1 MKRSILL
8 AFAVASI
15 LLLAGGV
22 GIASQSDTADRE
34 RATGDALLRAGN
46 PEAAEAQFEHA
57 ADGYSR
63 AGDSR
68 DCAWAKISLASVY
81 QQLGRADLAY
91 NTFQQA
97 NTVAKKAQD
106 QSLLAAIDN
115 GLGSLDILSSAADSD
130 DAEPLLKKSYDL
142 AIANHETG
150 VAADAANNLGNL
162 YSYQRNYPGA
172 ETQYARAMQMA
183 ESAGEPETVCR
194 SEGNLA
200 RVELEEG
207 NFEKAAKSCQEVASD
222 AAKLPDSHDKAFLL
236 IGAGD
241 TLNKIYFAST
251 AHVDKLRL
259 EAFEAYQ
266 AGEAVAGRIGD
277 KRSESYALGYEGQMY
292 EAEKKYDDALT
303 LTRQALFFA
312 QQIQSPDILYRWE
325 WQVGRLLRE
334 QGDPEGAVDAY
345 RRAVTTLQTVRHDVS
360 LHYGNPTAHSSFRD
374 VAGGLYS
381 QLSDLLLQKADRAK
395 TEDEQQKYLVEAR
408 DTTELL
414 KSAELE
420 DYFQDQCVSLLKSR
434 QARVESISPTAAVIY
449 IIPLPDRTEIL
460 VTLGSGK
467 IEHVKSSVTEE
478 ELTAISNQFRT
489 NLEKRSTDEYLEQ
502 ADLLYADL
510 IKPLEGLLEQ
520 HHIDTLVFV
529 PDGALRTIPMAAL
542 RDGDKFLIQKYAIAV
557 TPGLTLMQAKP
568 LHEGHVDLIMN
579 GISQGVQGF
588 PPLDHVPEEVR
599 NITAMYGG
607 KSLMNSDFTNGSFSN
622 EFKNTNYSIVHIAS
636 HGHFDSDSR
645 KTFVLTFDNKLGL
658 DDLEQLLRPS
668 QIRDKPVEL
677 LTLSACETA
686 AGDDRAALGLAGVA
700 IKAGAR
706 SAFASLWCVNDEA
719 SSVLV
724 SDFYAGLK
732 STPSITK
739 AQALQHAQC
748 KLIAD
753 PRYSHPCYWSPYL
766 LIGNWL

>member
-1 MKRSILL
+1 MKRSFLPVALAILL
-8 AFAVASI
+8 AGPAAT
-15 LLLAGGV
+15 
-22 GIASQSDTADRE
+22 ASQTDKADQRWAQGE
-34 RATGDALLRAGN
+34 ALSRDGN
-46 PEAAEAQFEHA
+46 LEAAETPFEDA
-57 ADGYSR
+57 AEGYSR
-63 AGDSR
+63 AGDSSDFVR
-68 DCAWAKISLASVY
+68 AKIKLAAVY
-81 QQLGRADLAY
+81 QALGRADLAY

-97 NTVAKKAQD
+97 NTVAKKLQD
-106 QSLLAAIDN
+106 KSMLAAIDN
-115 GLGSLDILSSAADSD
+115 GLGTLDILSSAADAD

-142 AIANHETG
+142 AIAG
-150 VAADAANNLGNL
+150 DDAGLAADAANNLGNL
-162 YSYQRNYPGA
+162 YSYQLRYPEA
-172 ETQYARAMQMA
+172 EKQYERAMQLA
-183 ESAGEPETVCR
+183 SEPEGVCR

-200 RVELEEG
+200 RVKLDEG
-207 NFEKAAKSCQEVASD
+207 DFEKAEKYAEAVANH

-236 IGAGD
+236 IGAGY
-241 TLNKIYFAST
+241 TFNKIGSQ
-251 AHVDKLRL
+251 AHEDRLRL
-259 EAFEAYQ
+259 KAYEAYQ
-266 AGEAVAGRIGD
+266 AAAGTAERIGD
-277 KRSESYALGYEGQMY
+277 KRSLSYALGYEGQLY
-292 EAEKKYDDALT
+292 ETEKKYDDALA
-303 LTRQALFFA
+303 LTRRALFLS
-312 QQIQSPDILYRWE
+312 QQIESPDILYRWE
-325 WQVGRLLRE
+325 WQAGRLLRE
-334 QGDPEGAVDAY
+334 QGDSDAAIEAY
-345 RRAVTTLQTVRHDVS
+345 RRGVTALQSIRHDVS
-360 LHYGNPTAHSSFRD
+360 LHYGNPTARSSFRD
-374 VAGGLYS
+374 VAGGLYFE
-381 QLSDLLLQKADRAK
+381 LADLLLRKADRAA
-395 TEDEQQKYLVEAR
+395 TEEEQQKYLTEAR
-408 DTTELL
+408 DTAELL

-467 IEHVKSSVTEE
+467 IEHVQSAVTED
-478 ELTAISNQFRT
+478 ELTAISNQFRN

-510 IKPLEGLLEQ
+510 IKPLEGLLQQ
-520 HHIDTLVFV
+520 HHIDTLVFI
-529 PDGALRTIPMAAL
+529 PDGALRTIPMGAL

-568 LHEGHVDLIMN
+568 LHEGRVDLIVN
-579 GISQGVQGF
+579 ALSQGVQGF
-588 PPLDHVPEEVR
+588 PPLDHVPEEAR

-607 KSLMNSDFTNGSFSN
+607 KELLNADFNNKNFRK
-622 EFKNTNYSIVHIAS
+622 EFAQTDYSIVHIAS
-636 HGHFDSDSR
+636 HGHFDSDAR

-658 DDLEQLLRPS
+658 DDIEQLLRPS

-706 SAFASLWCVNDEA
+706 SALATLWCVNDEA

-732 STPSITK
+732 LTPAITK
-739 AQALQHAQC
+739 ALALRHAQC

>member
-1 MKRSILL
+1 MEFDEGDFDNAEKTST
-8 AFAVASI
+8 AVA
-15 LLLAGGV
+15 A
-22 GIASQSDTADRE
+22 
-34 RATGDALLRAGN
+34 N
-46 PEAAEAQFEHA
+46 AE
-57 ADGYSR
+57 
-63 AGDSR
+63 
-68 DCAWAKISLASVY
+68 
-81 QQLGRADLAY
+81 
-91 NTFQQA
+91 
-97 NTVAKKAQD
+97 
-106 QSLLAAIDN
+106 
-115 GLGSLDILSSAADSD
+115 
-130 DAEPLLKKSYDL
+130 
-142 AIANHETG
+142 
-150 VAADAANNLGNL
+150 
-162 YSYQRNYPGA
+162 
-172 ETQYARAMQMA
+172 
-183 ESAGEPETVCR
+183 
-194 SEGNLA
+194 
-200 RVELEEG
+200 
-207 NFEKAAKSCQEVASD
+207 
-222 AAKLPDSHDKAFLL
+222 KLPDSHDKAFLL

-241 TLNKIYFAST
+241 ILNKLYFAAP
-251 AHVDKLRL
+251 AHEDSLRMR
-259 EAFEAYQ
+259 AFQVYCE
-266 AGEAVAGRIGD
+266 GSDVAGRIGD
-277 KRSESYALGYEGQMY
+277 KRSESYAEGYKGQMY
-292 EAEKKYDDALT
+292 EAEKKYEDALT
-303 LTRQALFFA
+303 LTRQALFLA

-334 QGDPEGAVDAY
+334 QGDPDAAIDAY
-345 RRAVTTLQTVRHDVS
+345 RRAVTTLQAVRHDVS

-381 QLSDLLLQKADRAK
+381 QLSDLLLQKADRVK
-395 TEDEQQKYLVEAR
+395 SEDEQQKYLMEAR

-434 QARVESISPTAAVIY
+434 QAKVETISQTAAVIY

-460 VTLGSGK
+460 LTFGSGK
-467 IEHVKSSVTEE
+467 IEHVKSSVTQE
-478 ELTAISNQFRT
+478 ELTAICNQFRT
-489 NLEKRSTDEYLEQ
+489 NLEKRSTDEYIEQ

-510 IKPLEGLLEQ
+510 IKPVEELLQE
-520 HHIDTLVFV
+520 HHVDTLVFV

-579 GISQGVQGF
+579 ALSQGVQGF
-588 PPLDHVPEEVR
+588 PALNHVSDEAK
-599 NITAMYGG
+599 NIVSMYGG
-607 KSLMNSDFTNGSFSN
+607 KELMNSDFNN
-622 EFKNTNYSIVHIAS
+622 ENFRKEFAQTDYSIVHIAS

-658 DDLEQLLRPS
+658 DDIETLLRPS

-753 PRYSHPCYWSPYL
+753 PRYSHPCFWSPYL